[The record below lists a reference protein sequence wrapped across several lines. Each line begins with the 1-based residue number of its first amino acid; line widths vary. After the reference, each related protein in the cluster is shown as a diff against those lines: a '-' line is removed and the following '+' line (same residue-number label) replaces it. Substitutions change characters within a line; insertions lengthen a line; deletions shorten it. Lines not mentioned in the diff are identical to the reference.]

1 MSAENVIS
9 LTEAWKKRREEQNAI
24 KNDQEDEL
32 IDGLIEDLIEKMDE
46 KFLFDGESDTVTT
59 RYESD
64 DGSRFLLTI
73 VKLE

>member
-9 LTEAWKKRREEQNAI
+9 LTEAWKKRREEQKAI
-24 KNDQEDEL
+24 KNDQEDEV